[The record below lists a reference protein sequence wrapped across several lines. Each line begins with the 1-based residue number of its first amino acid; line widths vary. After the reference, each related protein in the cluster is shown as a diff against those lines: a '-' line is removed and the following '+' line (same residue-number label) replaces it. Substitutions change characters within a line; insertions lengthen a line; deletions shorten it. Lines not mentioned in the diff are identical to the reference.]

1 MGIECERQTP
11 PVILSGVEAL
21 SSAWC
26 ERDDIA
32 QDDPA
37 DPQWVFSML

>member
-11 PVILSGVEAL
+11 PVILSVAEAL

-26 ERDDIA
+26 ERDDITR
-32 QDDPA
+32 DDLA
-37 DPQWVFSML
+37 DPQWASSML